1 MIPARWPFLLW
12 TLTSTV
18 AHAQEELHSLYR
30 NAVREVSTTYESC
43 RLAVNQKASTARDQ
57 CGVAKASVKTARD
70 RERSLNPFPSEL
82 TLWAGYLDDYDRLV
96 EAAWL
101 RVSTQRPGFWSGGG
115 HVVVAD
121 MPVRIDDKVY
131 FETRE
136 DDLDPHYSVVLDEI
150 VAALQDHPDLKLR
163 VNGHADPTEGPDA
176 LTQLLA
182 LDRADGVRDLLIARG
197 LDADRVTVQG
207 QGESQPV
214 APSSGRQGRA
224 GNRRVEFDVVPTEP
238 PTPEPTLSEEQPL
251 PEGPPVPEGD

>member
-1 MIPARWPFLLW
+1 VSSTRWRVLLC
-12 TLTSTV
+12 
-18 AHAQEELHSLYR
+18 A
-30 NAVREVSTTYESC
+30 
-43 RLAVNQKASTARDQ
+43 LAVAQARGGLAYPD
-57 CGVAKASVKTARD
+57 GNA
-70 RERSLNPFPSEL
+70 
-82 TLWAGYLDDYDRLV
+82 
-96 EAAWL
+96 
-101 RVSTQRPGFWSGGG
+101 TQRPVFWSGGRE
-115 HVVVAD
+115 VVVAHE
-121 MPVRIDDKVY
+121 PVRIDDKVY
-131 FETRE
+131 FQANEPT
-136 DDLDPHYSVVLDEI
+136 LDPRYGLVLDEL
-150 VAALQDHPDLKLR
+150 VAALHPHPVLHLR
-163 VNGHADPTEGPDA
+163 VVGHADPKEGPDA